1 MEIVFGGYDMT
12 SAILPMSIPVCPVGH
27 VRRELRPDLP
37 VGALGQIVVEHGE
50 ISGPPRPFVRRAGMR
65 IASQGILGT
74 RIGTPS
80 RPGWSTSGLSR
91 SLEAGGPSDGRP
103 VQSPRPRMSSGGGGA
118 ARRDGEWCCRNYPE
132 TSPARWHDLVSAAGY
147 VTSI

>member
-37 VGALGQIVVEHGE
+37 VGALGRIVVEHGE

-80 RPGWSTSGLSR
+80 RPGWSISRLSR
-91 SLEAGGPSDGRP
+91 SLEAGGPSAW
-103 VQSPRPRMSSGGGGA
+103 SPG
-118 ARRDGEWCCRNYPE
+118 
-132 TSPARWHDLVSAAGY
+132 T
-147 VTSI
+147 VTSRLNFSGRRWSGS

>member
-50 ISGPPRPFVRRAGMR
+50 ISGPPRPFLRRAGMR
-65 IASQGILGT
+65 IASEGILGT

-80 RPGWSTSGLSR
+80 RPGWSWPESTSGLSR
-91 SLEAGGPSDGRP
+91 SLEAGGHSAW
-103 VQSPRPRMSSGGGGA
+103 SPG
-118 ARRDGEWCCRNYPE
+118 
-132 TSPARWHDLVSAAGY
+132 T
-147 VTSI
+147 VTSRLNFSGRRWSGSWGRGVVLRN